1 MTRINFNSAWALLLS
16 LCLGGCGTLLHS
28 DYRQPEVQTPA
39 FWFGDIAHE
48 RSLITKARWWEI
60 FSDQCLSTLIDDAL
74 VRNNDLAVAGLR
86 VRQATLQAGLTGTD
100 IAPDLDVGA
109 GADWSRGLHRGN
121 SSQRRFSTSSSVR
134 YEIDL
139 WGRLASARDAA
150 QWALLA
156 TDFDRRASSL
166 SLVGNTA
173 RLYWRIGLFNEL
185 ASSARESIRYAEQ
198 TLHLVQAQHRV
209 GAATGLEEAQ
219 AEQVLATQ
227 RAVLSD
233 YLQQLEVARNALAI
247 IFNQAPEHRFS
258 ELEKL
263 PSSPLPDVPAG
274 LPAELIARRP
284 DLQAA
289 EWRLRQ
295 ALSNYDATRASFY
308 PTFSLTGNLT
318 TGASQ
323 QLRQVLSNP
332 VGLLGVGISLPFVQW
347 NVRKYTVGLSEVD
360 YQVAVIEFRQGLYSA
375 LAEVEDALSAQVQL
389 AEQGRRR
396 EQALA
401 AATQAEGLAEIRY
414 RSGQTGIK
422 EWLDLQESR
431 RAAQISLAQ
440 NRFERLQAQMTLHLA
455 LGGGFAP

>member
-1 MTRINFNSAWALLLS
+1 
-16 LCLGGCGTLLHS
+16 
-28 DYRQPEVQTPA
+28 
-39 FWFGDIAHE
+39 
-48 RSLITKARWWEI
+48 
-60 FSDQCLSTLIDDAL
+60 
-74 VRNNDLAVAGLR
+74 
-86 VRQATLQAGLTGTD
+86 
-100 IAPDLDVGA
+100 
-109 GADWSRGLHRGN
+109 
-121 SSQRRFSTSSSVR
+121 
-134 YEIDL
+134 
-139 WGRLASARDAA
+139 
-150 QWALLA
+150 
-156 TDFDRRASSL
+156 
-166 SLVGNTA
+166 
-173 RLYWRIGLFNEL
+173 
-185 ASSARESIRYAEQ
+185 
-198 TLHLVQAQHRV
+198 
-209 GAATGLEEAQ
+209 
-219 AEQVLATQ
+219 
-227 RAVLSD
+227 
-233 YLQQLEVARNALAI
+233 
-247 IFNQAPEHRFS
+247 
-258 ELEKL
+258 
-263 PSSPLPDVPAG
+263 
-274 LPAELIARRP
+274 
-284 DLQAA
+284 
-289 EWRLRQ
+289 LRQ